1 MAMNVPPLAIAT
13 PSAMTAWSD
22 SAHRAGA
29 TIALVPT
36 MGALHRGHL
45 ALVEHARAVADR
57 VVVSIF
63 VNPLQFDRPDDF
75 EHYPRP
81 VDADIA
87 ICAQHGV
94 DAVYVPTAAVM
105 YPAGYQT
112 TVRIGALAELMEG
125 ASRPGHFDG
134 VATVVTKLFTA
145 VRPDLAV
152 FGEKDFQQ
160 LVIVR
165 RLNTDLD
172 LGVDVVGR
180 PTVRDADGLAMSS
193 RNERLDGAQRRAA
206 VAVPRALDAAIAA
219 AAGGER
225 RAPAVIDAARQVL
238 AREPS
243 ARVDY
248 VAVFDIDDLSAVTDL
263 DALPHDRLRV
273 AAAVYFGDVRLIDN
287 RALFAP

>member
-1 MAMNVPPLAIAT
+1 MIVPPLAIAT
-13 PSAMTAWSD
+13 PSDMTAWSR
-22 SAHRAGA
+22 SEHRAGA

-45 ALVEHARAVADR
+45 ALVEHARTIADR

-81 VDADIA
+81 VDADVA
-87 ICAQHGV
+87 ICAEHGV
-94 DAVYVPTAAVM
+94 DAVYVPTAAAM
-105 YPAGYQT
+105 YPEGYQT
-112 TVRIGALAELMEG
+112 TVRIGALAGVMEG

-165 RLNTDLD
+165 RLNADLD

-180 PTVRDADGLAMSS
+180 PTVREPDGLALSS
-193 RNERLDGAQRRAA
+193 RNTRLDEARRRAA
-206 VAVPRALDAAIAA
+206 VVVPRALAAAVDAAAR
-219 AAGGER
+219 GER
-225 RAPAVIDAARQVL
+225 SAPSIIDAARQVFAQEPL
-238 AREPS
+238 AV
-243 ARVDY
+243 VDY
-248 VAVFDIDDLSAVTDL
+248 VAVFDTDDLSAVTDV
-263 DALPHDRLRV
+263 DAHPHGRLRV
-273 AAAVYFGDVRLIDN
+273 AAAAYFGDVRLIDN
-287 RALFAP
+287 RALFPA

>member
-1 MAMNVPPLAIAT
+1 MNAPLQTLAT
-13 PSAMTAWSD
+13 PSEMTAWSR
-22 SAHRAGA
+22 STHLAGE

-45 ALVEHARAVADR
+45 ALVEHARTVADR

-81 VDADIA
+81 IDADVA
-87 ICAQHGV
+87 VCAEHGV
-94 DAVYVPTAAVM
+94 DAVYAPTAAVM

-112 TVRIGALAELMEG
+112 TVRIGALASVMEG
-125 ASRPGHFDG
+125 ATRPGHFDG

-160 LVIVR
+160 LAIVR
-165 RLNTDLD
+165 RLSADLD

-180 PTVRDADGLAMSS
+180 PTVREADGLALSS
-193 RNERLDGAQRRAA
+193 RNTRLDEGHRRAA
-206 VAVPRALDAAIAA
+206 VAVPRALEAAVRSAA
-219 AAGGER
+219 HGER
-225 RAPAVIDAARQVL
+225 RAGTVIDAALRTL
-238 AREPS
+238 ADEPL
-243 ARVDY
+243 AVVDY
-248 VAVFDIDDLSAVTDL
+248 VAVFDTDDLSAVTDL
-263 DALPHDRLRV
+263 DVHPRGRLRV
-273 AAAVYFGDVRLIDN
+273 AAAVFFGDVRLIDN
-287 RALFAP
+287 CALFPD

>member
-1 MAMNVPPLAIAT
+1 MNTPLRT
-13 PSAMTAWSD
+13 VTNPSEMIAWSR
-22 SAHRAGA
+22 SAHQAGE

-45 ALVEHARAVADR
+45 ALIEHARTIADR

-81 VDADIA
+81 IDADVEV
-87 ICAQHGV
+87 CAEHGV
-94 DAVYVPTAAVM
+94 DAVYAPTAAVM

-112 TVRIGALAELMEG
+112 TVRIGALASVMEG

-160 LVIVR
+160 LTIVR
-165 RLNTDLD
+165 RLTADLD
-172 LGVDVVGR
+172 LGVDVIGR
-180 PTVRDADGLAMSS
+180 PTVREADGLALSS
-193 RNERLDGAQRRAA
+193 RNTRLDQAQRRAA
-206 VAVPRALDAAIAA
+206 LAVPRALEAAVHSAA
-219 AAGGER
+219 HGAR
-225 RAPAVIDAARQVL
+225 RADTVIDAALRVL
-238 AREPS
+238 ADEPL
-243 ARVDY
+243 AAVEY
-248 VAVFDIDDLSAVTDL
+248 VAVFDTDDLSAVTDL
-263 DALPHDRLRV
+263 DAHPHDRLRI
-273 AAAVYFGDVRLIDN
+273 AAAAFFGDVRLIDN
-287 RALFAP
+287 CALFPS

>member
-1 MAMNVPPLAIAT
+1 MTVALQTLTT
-13 PSAMTAWSD
+13 PSEMSAWSR
-22 SAHRAGA
+22 SEHRGGA
-29 TIALVPT
+29 SIALVPT

-45 ALVEHARAVADR
+45 ALIEHAGTIADR

-87 ICAQHGV
+87 VCAAHGV

-112 TVRIGALAELMEG
+112 TVTIGSLAGVMEG

-160 LVIVR
+160 LAIVR
-165 RLNTDLD
+165 RLSADLD

-180 PTVRDADGLAMSS
+180 PTVREADGLALSS
-193 RNERLDGAQRRAA
+193 RNTRLDEAHRRAA
-206 VAVPRALDAAIAA
+206 LAVPRALEAAVRSAA
-219 AAGGER
+219 DGER
-225 RAPAVIDAARQVL
+225 RASAVIDAALGVFADEPL
-238 AREPS
+238 AV
-243 ARVDY
+243 VDY
-248 VAVFDIDDLSAVTDL
+248 VAVFDTEDLSAVTDL
-263 DALPHDRLRV
+263 DALPPDRVRV
-273 AAAVYFGDVRLIDN
+273 ATAAFFGDVRLIDN
-287 RALFAP
+287 RALFPH

>member
-1 MAMNVPPLAIAT
+1 
-13 PSAMTAWSD
+13 MTAWSR
-22 SAHRAGA
+22 STHLAGE

-45 ALVEHARAVADR
+45 ALIEHARTIADR

-81 VDADIA
+81 IDADVA
-87 ICAQHGV
+87 VCAEHGV
-94 DAVYVPTAAVM
+94 DAVYAPTAAVM

-112 TVRIGALAELMEG
+112 TVRIGALASVMEG

-160 LVIVR
+160 LTIVR
-165 RLNTDLD
+165 RLNADLD
-172 LGVDVVGR
+172 LGVDVIGR
-180 PTVRDADGLAMSS
+180 PTVREADGLALSS
-193 RNERLDGAQRRAA
+193 RNTRLDEAQRRAA
-206 VAVPRALDAAIAA
+206 LAVPRALEAAVHSAA
-219 AAGGER
+219 HGER
-225 RAPAVIDAARQVL
+225 RADTVIDAALRVL
-238 AREPS
+238 ADEPL
-243 ARVDY
+243 AVVDY
-248 VAVFDIDDLSAVTDL
+248 VAVFDTDDLSAVTDL
-263 DALPHDRLRV
+263 DAHPHDRLRV
-273 AAAVYFGDVRLIDN
+273 AAAAFFGDVRLIDN
-287 RALFAP
+287 CALFPS

>member
-1 MAMNVPPLAIAT
+1 MNAPLQTVRT
-13 PSAMTAWSD
+13 PSGMTAWSR
-22 SAHRAGA
+22 SAQQAGE

-45 ALVEHARAVADR
+45 ALIEHARTIADR

-81 VDADIA
+81 IDADVA
-87 ICAQHGV
+87 VCAEHGV
-94 DAVYVPTAAVM
+94 DAVYAPTAAVM

-112 TVRIGALAELMEG
+112 TVRIGALASVMEG

-160 LVIVR
+160 LAIVR
-165 RLNTDLD
+165 RLSADLD
-172 LGVDVVGR
+172 LGVHVIGR
-180 PTVRDADGLAMSS
+180 PTVREADGLALSS
-193 RNERLDGAQRRAA
+193 RNTRLDEAQRRAA
-206 VAVPRALDAAIAA
+206 LAVPRALEAAVRSAVDGARRSGTVIEAA
-219 AAGGER
+219 LR
-225 RAPAVIDAARQVL
+225 VL
-238 AREPS
+238 ADEPL
-243 ARVDY
+243 AAVDY
-248 VAVFDIDDLSAVTDL
+248 VAVFDTDDLSAVTDL
-263 DALPHDRLRV
+263 EAHPHDRVRV
-273 AAAVYFGDVRLIDN
+273 AAAAFFGDVRLIDN
-287 RALFAP
+287 RALFPP